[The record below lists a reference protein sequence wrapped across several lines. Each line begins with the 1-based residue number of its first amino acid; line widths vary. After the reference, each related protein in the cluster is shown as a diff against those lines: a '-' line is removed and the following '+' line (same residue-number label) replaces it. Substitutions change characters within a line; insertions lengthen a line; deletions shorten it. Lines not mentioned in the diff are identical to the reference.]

1 MKNNNRG
8 GEGGLNKE
16 GRLIN
21 ILPLKRGGAYQRE
34 GDFLKGAMILRLQCL
49 DFKYRQN
56 KVEYSLINQQEC
68 FIKFKTLGATWCLK
82 PY

>member
-21 ILPLKRGGAYQRE
+21 ILPLKRGG
-34 GDFLKGAMILRLQCL
+34 GLSKGGGFFERGN
-49 DFKYRQN
+49 DFKAAVSR
-56 KVEYSLINQQEC
+56 
-68 FIKFKTLGATWCLK
+68 F
-82 PY
+82 